1 MSREVP
7 RDVAI
12 AMRDSVAQLVENGGA
27 EAVLICFTRHKRGQ
41 TETFA
46 VPYGNLHCVR
56 GLAEYAYGKMCEG
69 IDEEELD
76 DDDDGDDDDD
86 SQEGDPE

>member
-1 MSREVP
+1 MK
-7 RDVAI
+7 RDVPPDVTK

-27 EAVLICFTRHKRGQ
+27 EAVLICFTRHKRGE

-69 IDEEELD
+69 LDEEDMEDEDLED
-76 DDDDGDDDDD
+76 EE
-86 SQEGDPE
+86 QEGGSEE